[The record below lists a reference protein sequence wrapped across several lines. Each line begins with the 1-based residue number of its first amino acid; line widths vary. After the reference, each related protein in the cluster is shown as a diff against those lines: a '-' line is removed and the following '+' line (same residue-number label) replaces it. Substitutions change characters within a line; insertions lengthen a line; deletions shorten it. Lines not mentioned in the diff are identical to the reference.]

1 MANLTTGDD
10 CERATVTR
18 LGSRL
23 EKNTGKRSARLMRGK
38 GGGERGEESKGD
50 YSPGML
56 LRFTGDDDLTTR
68 ARELAPFQLPEGDP
82 LMEEKERQTTAG
94 ASYFML

>member
-1 MANLTTGDD
+1 
-10 CERATVTR
+10 
-18 LGSRL
+18 
-23 EKNTGKRSARLMRGK
+23 
-38 GGGERGEESKGD
+38 
-50 YSPGML
+50 ML

-82 LMEEKERQTTAG
+82 LMEEKERQTTTG